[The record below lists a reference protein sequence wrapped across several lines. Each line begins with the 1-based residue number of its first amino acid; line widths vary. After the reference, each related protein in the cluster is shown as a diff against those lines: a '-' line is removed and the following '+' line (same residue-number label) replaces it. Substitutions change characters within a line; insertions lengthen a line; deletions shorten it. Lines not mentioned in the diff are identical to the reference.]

1 VSRENPALDASK
13 PAFLCGLHRGLLADA
28 PDEELTLGHFG
39 DNPCAACCATPTTY
53 HWLKWRRVSAE
64 RDELVAFLREH
75 GERLGWALVAHA
87 KESPMLTERC
97 EKPYRALDELL
108 EKYR

>member
-1 VSRENPALDASK
+1 MSRENPTLDASK

-28 PDEELTLGHFG
+28 PGEELTLGHFG
-39 DNPCAACCATPTTY
+39 CHPCAACGATPTTY

-75 GERLGWALVAHA
+75 GPDLMLYAKPQVEGLKRPCRDALA
-87 KESPMLTERC
+87 KVLAEVL
-97 EKPYRALDELL
+97 K
-108 EKYR
+108 